1 MMNPKECADAW
12 KTVTKIYDETREE
25 NNPEITIQKILS
37 ELGEKNALE
46 VFATIT
52 AIKTNFRDGRISDK
66 NKSIMSTI
74 PTKQECIIWSS
85 DNPMIE
91 ADIDHIH
98 TTHIDN
104 LLDVLIMEVLSEKVK
119 RNESPR
125 L

>member
-52 AIKTNFRDGRISDK
+52 AIKTNFCDGRISDK

-119 RNESPR
+119 KE
-125 L
+125 